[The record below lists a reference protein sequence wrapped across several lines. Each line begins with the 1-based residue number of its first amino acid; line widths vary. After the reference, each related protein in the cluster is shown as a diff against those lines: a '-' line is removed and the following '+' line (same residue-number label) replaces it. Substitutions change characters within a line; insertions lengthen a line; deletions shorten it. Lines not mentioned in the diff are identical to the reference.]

1 MHTTTL
7 RKVGG
12 SLMLAVPPV
21 FLEQL
26 RLTAGN
32 TAGVTTTDDGRLII
46 VPRPRPRPCY
56 TIAELLAVSDY
67 SQPVTEE
74 EREWLDSPAVGKGLI
89 LFPIYKAIY

>member
-1 MHTTTL
+1 MYTTTL

-32 TAGVTTTDDGRLII
+32 TVGVTATDDGRLII
-46 VPRPRPRPCY
+46 VPRPRPHY
-56 TIAELLAVSDY
+56 TLAELLAASDY

-74 EREWLDSPAVGKGLI
+74 EREWLDSPAVGKELI
-89 LFPIYKAIY
+89 